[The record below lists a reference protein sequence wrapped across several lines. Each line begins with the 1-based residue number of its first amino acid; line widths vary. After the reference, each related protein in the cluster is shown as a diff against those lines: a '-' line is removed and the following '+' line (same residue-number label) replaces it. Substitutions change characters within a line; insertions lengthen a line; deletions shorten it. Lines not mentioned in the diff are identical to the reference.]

1 MKQVIFLSFYCQ
13 IYKKAPIARIYVGDT
28 LIDEIEIPEYIDETF
43 EKLLEENNGNWNMYY
58 RNFGYDRNQ
67 LKFFKEKTHILD
79 PRDQF
84 SFRNSKF
91 EDICKIKEEFKH
103 PKFFLYF
110 IDNEHLISS
119 NGVIRIEIK
128 NSDSNYNN
136 GFMSKS
142 TLLTLH
148 SFYVIPEVWLDNPIE
163 RTQHHL
169 DTYSRNTTVYSLTEL
184 KKFYKGTKTAW
195 PLNLQKYF
203 VLKNKETNQSNQ
215 FVYGGDCKLTI
226 KLKKKYNLWWGETT
240 KNIGFFKINAMFIKY
255 LIIDL
260 LNKYK
265 ENENQRNTD

>member
-13 IYKKAPIARIYVGDT
+13 IYKKSPVARIYVGDVM
-28 LIDEIEIPEYIDETF
+28 IDEIEIPEYKDEIF
-43 EKLLEENNGNWNMYY
+43 EKLLLENTGNWNIYHK
-58 RNFGYDRNQ
+58 NFGYDRNQ
-67 LKFFKEKTHILD
+67 LKFFKNETHILD

-91 EDICKIKEEFKH
+91 EDIYKIQEEFKH
-103 PKFFLYF
+103 PKFFIYF
-110 IDNEHLISS
+110 IDNKHLTSS
-119 NGVIRIEIK
+119 AGEIRIEIK

-142 TLLTLH
+142 TLLSLH
-148 SFYVIPEVWLDNPIE
+148 SFYVIPEAWIENPIE

-169 DTYSRNTTVYSLTEL
+169 DTYSRNTTCHNLIEL

-195 PLNLQKYF
+195 PFNLQKYF
-203 VLKNKETNQSNQ
+203 ILENQETKKSNH
-215 FVYGGDCKLTI
+215 FIVGGDCTLKT

-260 LNKYK
+260 LNKYTQ
-265 ENENQRNTD
+265 NENQGSVN

>member
-1 MKQVIFLSFYCQ
+1 M
-13 IYKKAPIARIYVGDT
+13 
-28 LIDEIEIPEYIDETF
+28 IDEIEIPEYIDETF

-67 LKFFKEKTHILD
+67 LKFFKDNTHILD

-84 SFRNSKF
+84 SFRNIKF

-119 NGVIRIEIK
+119 NGVVRIEIK

-148 SFYVIPEVWLDNPIE
+148 SFYVIPETWLDNPIE

-169 DTYSRNTTVYSLTEL
+169 DTYSRNTTVYNLTEL

-195 PLNLQKYF
+195 PFNLQKYF
-203 VLKNKETNQSNQ
+203 ILENKEKKQFNQ
-215 FVYGGDCKLTI
+215 FIFGGDHTLTI

-255 LIIDL
+255 LIVDL

-265 ENENQRNTD
+265 ENENQRSIN